1 MQSNETKL
9 PERHELLNDDIFNEN
24 WYVRFHDQ
32 KKKKINKK
40 KRRKRNPI
48 ADRPWTNRIS
58 IDQIVIEML
67 PGVESEGYPVNNK

>member
-32 KKKKINKK
+32 KKKINKK
-40 KRRKRNPI
+40 KKKEEKSNCGSALNQSYFDRSNSDRDAPRSGKRGI
-48 ADRPWTNRIS
+48 
-58 IDQIVIEML
+58 L
-67 PGVESEGYPVNNK
+67 G

>member
-32 KKKKINKK
+32 KKKK
-40 KRRKRNPI
+40 
-48 ADRPWTNRIS
+48 
-58 IDQIVIEML
+58 
-67 PGVESEGYPVNNK
+67 

>member
-32 KKKKINKK
+32 KKKKNKK
-40 KRRKRNPI
+40 K
-48 ADRPWTNRIS
+48 
-58 IDQIVIEML
+58 IETSF
-67 PGVESEGYPVNNK
+67 PTKKKKKNK